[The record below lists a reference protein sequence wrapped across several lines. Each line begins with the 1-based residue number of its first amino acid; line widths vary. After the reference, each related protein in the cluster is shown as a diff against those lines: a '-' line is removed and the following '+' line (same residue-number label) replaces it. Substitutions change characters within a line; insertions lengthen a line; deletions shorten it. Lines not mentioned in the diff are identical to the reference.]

1 MSVVSTAGN
10 ALDPAA
16 VEAWL
21 AELGLAPLERVDREG
36 VTSWDLILDGRRRAD
51 LRITL
56 ILDPAFAL
64 LAWAHFAPQIGDSFR
79 KSYRQLLRWND
90 EYPFLKFSLS
100 EDERLVLAA
109 KIPAAVADADALG
122 LALARILAASDR
134 VLARSRAWL
143 RGGAWREALDEGE
156 PSRGAALLDRFH
168 DALGELDVAVPGEDD
183 ETEAPPRRGLRR
195 LFRRQAPTPTP
206 PSPPSSPTQP
216 TPASSSTAAP
226 DSAPSGAP
234 R

>member
-1 MSVVSTAGN
+1 MSVVSTAGY

-21 AELGLAPLERVDREG
+21 TELGLEPLERVDREG
-36 VTSWDLILDGRRRAD
+36 VTSWDLVLDGRRRAD

-56 ILDPAFAL
+56 ILDPSFAL

-109 KIPAAVADADALG
+109 EIAAAHADADALG
-122 LALARILAASDR
+122 LALARILAVSDR

-143 RGGAWREALDEGE
+143 RGGGGVWREALHEGE
-156 PSRGAALLDRFH
+156 PSRGAALLDRYH
-168 DALGELDVAVPGEDD
+168 DTLGELDVAVPGED
-183 ETEAPPRRGLRR
+183 EEPVVPKRGLRR
-195 LFRRQAPTPTP
+195 LLGRGRPAPTTPPTP
-206 PSPPSSPTQP
+206 PP
-216 TPASSSTAAP
+216 TPSPTAAP
-226 DSAPSGAP
+226 TGSP

>member
-1 MSVVSTAGN
+1 MSVVPTAGTI
-10 ALDPAA
+10 LDPAA

-21 AELGLAPLERVDREG
+21 AELGLQPLERVDREG
-36 VTSWDLILDGRRRAD
+36 VTSWDLVLDGRRRAD

-109 KIPAAVADADALG
+109 EIPAARADADALG
-122 LALARILAASDR
+122 LALARILAVSDR

-143 RGGAWREALDEGE
+143 RSGGGVWREALAEGE
-156 PSRGAALLDRFH
+156 PSRGAALLDRYH
-168 DALGELDVAVPGEDD
+168 DALGELDVPVPGEDQ
-183 ETEAPPRRGLRR
+183 EPEEPKRGLRR
-195 LFRRQAPTPTP
+195 LFGRQTPVGTPTTPTTPTAPTTAAPTPDT
-206 PSPPSSPTQP
+206 
-216 TPASSSTAAP
+216 AST
-226 DSAPSGAP
+226 GAP

>member
-1 MSVVSTAGN
+1 MSRPSGLVALGPTAGT

-21 AELGLAPLERVDREG
+21 AQLGLEPLARVDREG
-36 VTSWDLILDGRRRAD
+36 VTSWDLVLDGRRRAD

-64 LAWAHFAPQIGDSFR
+64 LAWAHFAPQLGDSFR

-109 KIPAAVADADALG
+109 EVAAASADADALG
-122 LALARILAASDR
+122 LALARILALSDR
-134 VLARSRAWL
+134 VLTRSRPWL
-143 RGGAWREALDEGE
+143 RGGAWREALEEGE
-156 PSRGAALLDRFH
+156 PSRGAALLDRYH

-183 ETEAPPRRGLRR
+183 ETDTPKRGGFRGLFARR
-195 LFRRQAPTPTP
+195 KPAAPASAATPATPAAPAGAPT
-206 PSPPSSPTQP
+206 
-216 TPASSSTAAP
+216 
-226 DSAPSGAP
+226 GAP

>member
-1 MSVVSTAGN
+1 MSVVPTAGY

-21 AELGLAPLERVDREG
+21 TELGLEPLERVDREG
-36 VTSWDLILDGRRRAD
+36 VTSWDLVLDGRRRAD

-100 EDERLVLAA
+100 EDERFVLAA
-109 KIPAAVADADALG
+109 EIPAASADADALG
-122 LALARILAASDR
+122 LALARILAVSDR

-143 RGGAWREALDEGE
+143 RGGAWREALDDGE
-156 PSRGAALLDRFH
+156 PSRGAALLDRYH
-168 DALGELDVAVPGEDD
+168 DVLGELDVPVPGEDD
-183 ETEAPPRRGLRR
+183 AADTTTSPRGLRR
-195 LFRRQAPTPTP
+195 LFARRPPATPATGPANPAPT
-206 PSPPSSPTQP
+206 
-216 TPASSSTAAP
+216 
-226 DSAPSGAP
+226 GAP